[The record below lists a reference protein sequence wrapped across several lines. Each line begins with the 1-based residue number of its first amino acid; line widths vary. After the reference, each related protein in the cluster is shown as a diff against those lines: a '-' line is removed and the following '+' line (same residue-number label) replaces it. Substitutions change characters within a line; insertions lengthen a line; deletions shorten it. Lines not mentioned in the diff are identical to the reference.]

1 MSAESFA
8 IIPEPFD
15 WIIRHYWGNSALQLK
30 AVRAVVVIA
39 AVMSCIGCSR
49 GEPSVIRV
57 PDGTPIVLISVD
69 TLRSDRLPAYGYGG
83 VDTPA
88 IDRLRHDGILF
99 ERAYTHIPLTLPA
112 HTSLLTGLLP
122 PAHGVRDNLGYTVDA
137 AATPLLQ
144 QTLKESGYATGAGVS
159 AYVLRRATGISA
171 GFDFYDDNIEISSD
185 PSGPGVQAIQRPGAQ
200 TLDVVRPWLRSVAD
214 QPFFLFFH
222 IFEPHSPYEPP
233 AEYAARYPSAYDGE
247 VAAAD
252 EVVGDLLDELRDL
265 EVYEK
270 TMIVFLSDHGESLGD
285 HGEAEHGL
293 FLYRSTLQVPMIL
306 KLPRGER
313 AGETVEYPVQLIDVN
328 PTLVSALGL
337 ELGEH
342 TRGAPLLSRLRPEPD
357 DNPIYAETF
366 FPRLHFGWSDLAALI
381 VGRHHFIDAPQPE
394 LYDLLQDPDE
404 MNNMVEREP
413 ALEADLRTM
422 LSAYDRKLVSPAP
435 VDPETRSRLEALGY
449 VGGASTS
456 DGDVLPDP
464 KTRVESLAD
473 IRRAYDLYT
482 AGDLEAAVP
491 AFRKILEEN
500 PKIETAWEYLVMAQ
514 LGLGRP
520 DEAVAT
526 CKAAVEEM
534 PESKR
539 LALRAALLL
548 EHLGRLDDAFVYA
561 NIAIPFD
568 PPAAHVLLAQI
579 AFKRGDLEGAE
590 MEAREAFSG
599 GDRRP
604 DARLVLADVFI
615 ARGDPQEAID
625 LLSSTL
631 DEGITADSVYAKL
644 AITYVWIGEFD
655 RAEEVLRGFEETDD
669 LGLLLAYGR
678 LALSRELWGE
688 ARGWLERALLAD
700 PSNPTIKLNLGNIA
714 MVEGRLS
721 EAEGLLKEAVATNPG
736 SFEGWNTLGMVFARQ
751 RDAEG
756 AITAWERAHAINPEV
771 IGVLFHLG
779 LAHAQAGNLSQ
790 AIGYFEQFAARAE
803 PGPQRQQALT
813 MAQRMRTRVSQSR

>member
-1 MSAESFA
+1 
-8 IIPEPFD
+8 
-15 WIIRHYWGNSALQLK
+15 
-30 AVRAVVVIA
+30 
-39 AVMSCIGCSR
+39 MSCIGCSR
-49 GEPSVIRV
+49 GGKSAIRV

-69 TLRSDRLPAYGYGG
+69 TLRSDHLPAYGYGG
-83 VDTPA
+83 VETPA
-88 IDRLRHDGILF
+88 IDGLRRDGILF
-99 ERAYTHIPLTLPA
+99 ERAYTHVPLTLPA

-122 PAHGVRDNLGYTVDA
+122 PTHGVRDNLGYTVDNTTA
-137 AATPLLQ
+137 PLLQ
-144 QTLKESGYATGAGVS
+144 ETLKESGYATGAGVS
-159 AYVLRRATGISA
+159 AYVLRQATGISR
-171 GFDFYDDNIEISSD
+171 GFDFYEDDIEISSD
-185 PSGPGVQAIQRPGAQ
+185 PSGPGVQAIQRPGAE
-200 TLDVVRPWLRSVAD
+200 TLNAVRPWLRSVAD

-252 EVVGDLLDELRDL
+252 EVVGDLLDELRGL
-265 EVYEK
+265 NVYEK
-270 TMIVFLSDHGESLGD
+270 VLIVFLSDHGEGLGD

-293 FLYRSTLQVPMIL
+293 FLYRSTLQVPLIL

-313 AGETVEYPVQLIDVN
+313 AGETIEDPVQLIDVH

-337 ELGEH
+337 QLGDH
-342 TRGAPLLSRLRPEPD
+342 LHGVRLLARSRPEPRD
-357 DNPIYAETF
+357 SPIYAETF

-381 VGRHHFIDAPQPE
+381 VGRHHFIDAPQAE
-394 LYDLLQDPDE
+394 LYDLLQDPEE
-404 MNNMVEREP
+404 MDNRIEREP
-413 ALEADLRTM
+413 ALESEFRAL
-422 LSAYDRKLVSPAP
+422 LSAFDRNLVSPEP
-435 VDPETRSRLEALGY
+435 IDSETRSRLEALGY

-491 AFRKILEEN
+491 AFLEIIEEN

-534 PESKR
+534 PESRR

-561 NIAIPFD
+561 NMAIPFD

-615 ARGDPQEAID
+615 ARGDPYGAID
-625 LLSSTL
+625 LLSKTL
-631 DEGITADSVYAKL
+631 NDGITAESVHAKL
-644 AITYVWIGEFD
+644 AITYVWVGEFD

-669 LGLLLAYGR
+669 LGLLLAFGR
-678 LALSRELWGE
+678 LALSRELWSE
-688 ARGWLERALLAD
+688 ARTWFERALLAD
-700 PSNPTIKLNLGNIA
+700 PTNPTIKLNLGNIA
-714 MVEGRLS
+714 MVEGRLT
-721 EAEGLLKEAVATNPG
+721 EAERLLEEAVATNPG
-736 SFEGWNTLGMVFARQ
+736 SFEGWNSLGAVFARQ
-751 RDAEG
+751 RDADG
-756 AITAWERAHAINPEV
+756 AIAAWERAYEINPEA
-771 IGVLFHLG
+771 IGVVFNLG
-779 LAHAQAGNLSQ
+779 LAHAQAGNLSR
-790 AIGYFEQFAARAE
+790 AIGYFDDFAARAG
-803 PGPQRQQALT
+803 PGPQREQALA
-813 MAQRMRTRVSQSR
+813 MAQRLRARASQNP

>member
-1 MSAESFA
+1 MSAASFA
-8 IIPEPFD
+8 IIRERFD
-15 WIIRHYWGNSALQLK
+15 RAIRQHWGNSALRLT
-30 AVRAVVVIA
+30 AVRSVAVLVVV
-39 AVMSCIGCSR
+39 VSSIGCSR
-49 GEPSVIRV
+49 GGQSAIRV

-69 TLRSDRLPAYGYGG
+69 TLRSDHLPAYGYDG
-83 VDTPA
+83 VETPA
-88 IDRLRHDGILF
+88 IDQLRRDGILF
-99 ERAYTHIPLTLPA
+99 QRAYTHIPLTLPA

-122 PAHGVRDNLGYTVDA
+122 PTHGVRDNLGYTVDSTTA
-137 AATPLLQ
+137 PLLQ
-144 QTLKESGYATGAGVS
+144 QTLKEAGYATGAGVS
-159 AYVLRRATGISA
+159 AYVLRRATGIGV
-171 GFDFYDDNIEISSD
+171 GFDFFDDDIDISPD
-185 PSGPGVQAIQRPGAQ
+185 PSSPGVEAIQRPGAE
-200 TLDVVRPWLRSVAD
+200 TLNVVRPWLRSVAD
-214 QPFFLFFH
+214 RPFFLFFH

-233 AEYAARYPSAYDGE
+233 AEFAARFPFPYDGE

-252 EVVGDLLDELRDL
+252 DVVGDLLDELRNLGLYDRAL
-265 EVYEK
+265 
-270 TMIVFLSDHGESLGD
+270 IVFLSDHGEGLGD

-293 FLYRSTLQVPMIL
+293 FVYRSTLQVPLIL

-313 AGETVEYPVQLIDVN
+313 AGETIEYPVQLIDVN

-337 ELGEH
+337 PKKERLQG
-342 TRGAPLLSRLRPEPD
+342 TPLLAQPQPEPQ

-394 LYDLLQDPDE
+394 LFDLLQDPDE
-404 MNNMVEREP
+404 MDNRFGREP
-413 ALEADLRTM
+413 ALEAEFRTM
-422 LSAYDRKLVSPAP
+422 LSAYDRRLVSPAP

-464 KTRVESLAD
+464 KSRVESLAD

-482 AGDLEAAVP
+482 GGDLEAAVP

-548 EHLGRLDDAFVYA
+548 EHLGHLDDAFVFA
-561 NIAIPFD
+561 NMAIPFD

-590 MEAREAFSG
+590 VEAREALSG

-604 DARLVLADVFI
+604 DARLILADVFI
-615 ARGDPQEAID
+615 ARGDPNEAIN

-631 DEGITADSVYAKL
+631 DEGISDDSVYAKL
-644 AITYVWIGEFD
+644 AITCVWIGEFD
-655 RAEEVLRGFEETDD
+655 RAEEVLQGFEDTDD
-669 LGLLLAYGR
+669 LGLLLAFGR
-678 LALSRELWGE
+678 LALSRELWSE
-688 ARGWLERALLAD
+688 ARGWFERALLAD
-700 PSNPTIKLNLGNIA
+700 PTNPTIKLNLGHIA
-714 MVEGRLS
+714 MAEGRLT
-721 EAEGLLKEAVATNPG
+721 EAEGLLEEAVATNPG
-736 SFEGWNTLGMVFARQ
+736 SFEGWNALGIVFARQ
-751 RDAEG
+751 RNADG
-756 AITAWERAHAINPEV
+756 AIAAWERAREINPEV
-771 IGVLFHLG
+771 IGVLYNLG
-779 LAHAQAGNLSQ
+779 LAHAQAGHPSQ
-790 AIGYFEQFAARAE
+790 AIGYLEEFGARAQ
-803 PGPQRQQALT
+803 PGPQREQAL
-813 MAQRMRTRVSQSR
+813 AISQRLRLQVSK